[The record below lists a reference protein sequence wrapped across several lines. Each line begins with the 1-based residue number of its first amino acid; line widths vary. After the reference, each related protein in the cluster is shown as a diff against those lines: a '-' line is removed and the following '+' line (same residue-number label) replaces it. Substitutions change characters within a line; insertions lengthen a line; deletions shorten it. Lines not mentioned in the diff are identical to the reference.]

1 MRNRIV
7 HIATGLGMGGSEM
20 TLLNLLV
27 NLDQNE
33 FENEVVSLS
42 TGEPLGERILH
53 LGVPVRTL
61 GMKPNLPS
69 PAGFARLTAHLRR
82 SRPDLIQTW
91 MYHADFLGAL
101 AAPLAG
107 NPPVVWNLRVTLA
120 DIRELKPATR
130 LVVRANA
137 WLSHRIPKRIVCCAE
152 AAREHHAAI
161 GYDRARMTVIPNG
174 FDLGGFAPDPAAR
187 THLRASLGLPPET
200 LLGGM
205 AARFHPQKDHQNFVQ
220 AAALLHAEMPAVHFV
235 LWGKDVDA
243 HNPELSS
250 WLDEAGLCGVVHLL
264 GLRADAAELTAAL
277 DLATLTSSYGEAFP
291 RVLGEAMACG
301 VPCVC
306 TDVGDASAILGET
319 GYIVPA
325 RSPQALA
332 QAWGALLRLPPAER
346 QTLGA
351 AGRKR
356 VETLFR
362 VEKMAA
368 AYAGLYRDIIAAK
381 DRR

>member
-1 MRNRIV
+1 MTVKIV
-7 HIATGLGMGGSEM
+7 HLATGLGMGGAEM
-20 TLLNLLV
+20 TLLNLLAH
-27 NLDQNE
+27 LDDAD
-33 FENEVVSLS
+33 FENEVISLS
-42 TGEPLGERILH
+42 TDEPLGERIRR
-53 LGVPVRTL
+53 LGVPVHAL
-61 GMKPNLPS
+61 GMKPGATS
-69 PAGFARLTAHLRR
+69 PAGFFRLAAHLRR
-82 SRPDLIQTW
+82 SHPDLIQTW

-107 NPPVVWNLRVTLA
+107 NPPVIWNLRVTLA

-130 LVVRANA
+130 LVVRANV

-152 AAREHHAAI
+152 AARDHHAAI

-174 FDLGGFAPDPAAR
+174 FDLSGFAPDPAAR
-187 THLRASLGLPPET
+187 TRLRTSLGLPPNT
-200 LLGGM
+200 PLVGM
-205 AARFHPQKDHQNFVQ
+205 AARFHPQKDHKNFVQ
-220 AAALLHAEMPAVHFV
+220 AATLLHAEMPQVYFV
-235 LWGKDVDA
+235 LWGKDVDTRNA
-243 HNPELSS
+243 EFSG
-250 WLDEAGLCGVVHLL
+250 WLDEAGLHGVVHLL
-264 GLRADAAELTAAL
+264 GLRSDAAELTAAL
-277 DLATLTSSYGEAFP
+277 DLATLTSAYGEAFP

-301 VPCVC
+301 VPCVS

-319 GYIVPA
+319 GRVVPA
-325 RSPQALA
+325 RNPQALA

-346 QTLGA
+346 QALGA

-356 VETLFR
+356 VETSFR

>member
-1 MRNRIV
+1 MTVKIV
-7 HIATGLGMGGSEM
+7 HLATGLGMGGAEM
-20 TLLNLLV
+20 TLLSLLA
-27 NLDQNE
+27 NLDRAE

-42 TGEPLGERILH
+42 TDDPLGKRIRR
-53 LGVPVRTL
+53 LGVPVRAL
-61 GMKPNLPS
+61 GMKPGAPS
-69 PAGFARLTAHLRR
+69 PAGFFRLAAHLRR

-130 LVVRANA
+130 LVVRVNA

-152 AAREHHAAI
+152 TARDHHVAI

-174 FDLGGFAPDPAAR
+174 FDLSGFAPDPAAR
-187 THLRASLGLPPET
+187 TYLRASLGLPPET
-200 LLGGM
+200 LLVGM

-220 AAALLHAEMPAVHFV
+220 AATFLHAEMPEVRFV

-243 HNPELSS
+243 RNAKLSN
-250 WLDEAGLCGVVHLL
+250 WVDEAGLHGVVHLL
-264 GLRADAAELTAAL
+264 GLRADAAELTSSL
-277 DLATLTSSYGEAFP
+277 DLATLTSAYGEAFP

-301 VPCVC
+301 VPCVS

-319 GYIVPA
+319 GRVVPA
-325 RSPQALA
+325 RNPQALA

-346 QTLGA
+346 QALGA

-356 VETLFR
+356 VETSFR